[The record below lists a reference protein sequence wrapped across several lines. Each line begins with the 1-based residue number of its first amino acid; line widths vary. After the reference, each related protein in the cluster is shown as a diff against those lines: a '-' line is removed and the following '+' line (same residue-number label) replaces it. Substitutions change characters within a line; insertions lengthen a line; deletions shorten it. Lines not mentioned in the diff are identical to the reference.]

1 MADSPEDF
9 PAFMDP
15 KRAEAIG
22 YVGAPD
28 ALPTFDDELDSLA
41 PDGDLVIAAPS
52 RGLISRY
59 QEIARLHAHGKTN
72 NEICALLGYTASR
85 MSLILKDPYVQ
96 KEIQTW
102 RDRFIGDD
110 SVSIMREAARDGARR
125 LHGIILDPNAR
136 DSTAMDASK
145 FVIEQSLGKAKQSVA
160 VENVN
165 LSSFMELIKGM
176 QLRGEPLDVTPT
188 GHPELP
194 APQQAEDQWGEWITK
209 NI

>member
-1 MADSPEDF
+1 MTDGPEDIT

-15 KRAEAIG
+15 IRAESIG

-28 ALPTFDDELDSLA
+28 ALPTFDKELETELA
-41 PDGDLVIAAPS
+41 PSEDAPS
-52 RGLISRY
+52 RGLITRY

-72 NEICALLGYTASR
+72 NEICALLGYTPAR
-85 MSLILKDPYVQ
+85 VSLILKDPYVQ

-102 RDRFIGDD
+102 RDRFVGDD

-125 LHGIILDPNAR
+125 IHGIILDPNAR
-136 DSTAMDASK
+136 DSTVMDASK
-145 FVIEQSLGKAKQSVA
+145 FVIEQALGKAKQSVA

-165 LSSFMELIKGM
+165 LSSYMELIKGM
-176 QLRGEPLDVTPT
+176 QLRGEPLDVTPK
-188 GHPELP
+188 GSAELP
-194 APQQAEDQWGEWITK
+194 AAPKAEDQWGDWITK